1 MELDLIMKTVL
12 VLLLLTLMVAC
23 APYPTYS
30 AVVAQ
35 KGAEVSDQ
43 ELITARWLTCE
54 AATVGAIRRKY
65 ANDPVGLAAWR
76 DFCSLHESAPVTP

>member
-1 MELDLIMKTVL
+1 MKTVL
-12 VLLLLTLMVAC
+12 VLLLLTLLVAC

-35 KGAEVSDQ
+35 KGAEISDQ
-43 ELITARWLTCE
+43 ELVTARWLTCE

-65 ANDPVGLAAWR
+65 ANDPTGLEAWR
-76 DFCSLHESAPVTP
+76 SFCSLRESANIAP